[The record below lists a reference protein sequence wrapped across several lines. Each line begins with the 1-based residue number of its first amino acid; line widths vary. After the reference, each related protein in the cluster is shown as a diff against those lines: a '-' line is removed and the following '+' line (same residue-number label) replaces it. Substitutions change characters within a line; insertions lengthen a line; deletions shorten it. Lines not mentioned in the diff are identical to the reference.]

1 MPNQLAFASSPYL
14 LQHKNNPVEWI
25 QWSPEAFEKAA
36 TENKLILVSI
46 GYSACHW
53 CHVME
58 HECFEDEE
66 VAQLMNEHF
75 VCIKVDREERPDV
88 DKYYMEA
95 VQLMSQQGGWP
106 LNCFALPDK
115 KPFFGGT
122 YFPKEK
128 WMGVLRQI
136 VKLKETENKK
146 LVDFAQRIS
155 DGIVQN
161 AHYFSQPDASERL
174 TGELVI
180 DAYQKWAKIFDNE
193 LGGSKG
199 APKFP
204 LPSSYLSLL
213 QFGALTQTSHV
224 LEHVELTLQ
233 EMARGG
239 LYDQIGGGFTR
250 YSVDD
255 KWKVPHFEK
264 MLYDNA
270 QLIQLYARGFAH
282 FKQEEMADV
291 VRQTIA
297 FCQRELSREDLF
309 LCALDADS
317 EGEEGKYYVW
327 DWDELVQLLD
337 NDFEFARFY
346 YNFNAF
352 GSWEGHYIPL
362 RQMNDAD
369 VALHF
374 ELSEDEVKRNLS
386 RIKEKLFSARQK
398 RIRPATDDK
407 ILCSWNA
414 LLVKGLLTSGEQLRE
429 PKYVEDGL
437 RTLEKLIGKYTNPD
451 SGEVIRTITN
461 LGPISG
467 FLDDYAQLI
476 DALIIAFETTS
487 TESYLSEAVRLTY
500 GVLDKFYNETS
511 GLFRFSAQ
519 KDTLAEQVDCIDD
532 VIPSSNAVMAHN
544 LWRLAE
550 YMGNAHFEKVALLMV
565 ENCQQA
571 ALESP
576 YNFSHW
582 LSLMTQITFPRRV
595 LVISGKDAEYW
606 KKQIQSRVNFNDTIL
621 LLTKESEL
629 PIFAHR
635 FSMKVTHTFVCSN
648 KSCSMPITSLA
659 ELMIFLDRN

>member
-1 MPNQLAFASSPYL
+1 MPNQLALATSPYL
-14 LQHKNNPVEWI
+14 LQHKNNPVDWV
-25 QWSPEAFEKAA
+25 QWSVEAFERAA
-36 TENKLILVSI
+36 TENKLVLISI

-66 VAQLMNEHF
+66 VARLMNEHF

-106 LNCFALPDK
+106 LNCFALPSK

-122 YFPKEK
+122 YFPKQK
-128 WMGVLRQI
+128 WMSVLQQI
-136 VKLKETENKK
+136 VKLQQNESEK
-146 LVDFAQRIS
+146 LIDFAQRIT
-155 DGIVQN
+155 DGIIQN
-161 AHYFSQPDASERL
+161 ASYFVQAESAETL
-174 TGELVI
+174 TIETLFE
-180 DAYQKWAKIFDNE
+180 AYQKWSRIFDNE

-204 LPSSYLSLL
+204 LPSSYSSLL
-213 QFGALTQTSHV
+213 QFGVLTDTARV

-255 KWKVPHFEK
+255 RWKVPHFEK

-270 QLIQLYARGFAH
+270 QLISLYAHGFH
-282 FKQEEMADV
+282 YFKQPELAAV
-291 VRQTIA
+291 VHQTIA
-297 FCQRELSREDLF
+297 FCQRELAKDDVYM
-309 LCALDADS
+309 CALDADS

-327 DWDELVQLLD
+327 GWDELVELLKE
-337 NDFEFARFY
+337 DFEFARFY

-352 GSWEGHYIPL
+352 GSWEGKYIPL
-362 RQMNDAD
+362 RQMSDAD

-374 ELSEDEVKRNLS
+374 VISEKEVQSKVAF
-386 RIKEKLFSARQK
+386 IKEKLLMARQH
-398 RIRPATDDK
+398 RVRPSTDTK

-414 LLVKGLLTSGEQLRE
+414 LMVKALFVAGEKLNVPSYIQNGQ
-429 PKYVEDGL
+429 K
-437 RTLEKLIGKYTNPD
+437 TLEVLLRQYTD
-451 SGEVIRTITN
+451 SESGEVIRTHTN
-461 LGPISG
+461 LGPVAG

-476 DALIIAFETTS
+476 DALICAFETTS
-487 TESYLSEAVRLTY
+487 TERYIQEAVRMTF
-500 GVLDKFYNETS
+500 GVLDKFYNEKT
-511 GLFRFSAQ
+511 GLFRYSALV
-519 KDTLAEQVDCIDD
+519 DELEEQTDCIDD

-550 YMGNAHFEKVALLMV
+550 YIGNAHFEKVAARMV
-565 ENCQQA
+565 KNCQVPA
-571 ALESP
+571 TESP
-576 YNFSHW
+576 FNFSHW
-582 LSLMTQITFPRRV
+582 LHLMTHQLYPKKV
-595 LVISGKDAEYW
+595 LVISGKDADEW
-606 KKQIQSRVNFNDTIL
+606 RNQLRAVINWQDTML

-635 FSMKVTHTFVCSN
+635 FSNEDTRIFVCSN
-648 KSCSMPITSLA
+648 KSCSLPFYSVEA
-659 ELMIFLDRN
+659 VKNFLES